1 MITPVT
7 VPLGIFNTS
16 AISCNLCHFEITA
29 QTKLAYAT
37 LHAASILIFAV
48 TFWHTSAV
56 PNTASKTSFFY
67 ILHLS
72 KGYTTD
78 CQKSESKCLLKIPCT
93 LIKLVDRI
101 ESHFET
107 DWNDL
112 KIVPAL
118 THRKIYSKI
127 HKLTQ
132 LHVYWC
138 Y

>member
-7 VPLGIFNTS
+7 VPLGIFNTY

-56 PNTASKTSFFY
+56 TNTASETSFFY
-67 ILHLS
+67 SLHLIS
-72 KGYTTD
+72 KRYTTD
-78 CQKSESKCLLKIPCT
+78 CQKREQMLNENC
-93 LIKLVDRI
+93 
-101 ESHFET
+101 
-107 DWNDL
+107 
-112 KIVPAL
+112 
-118 THRKIYSKI
+118 
-127 HKLTQ
+127 
-132 LHVYWC
+132 VYA